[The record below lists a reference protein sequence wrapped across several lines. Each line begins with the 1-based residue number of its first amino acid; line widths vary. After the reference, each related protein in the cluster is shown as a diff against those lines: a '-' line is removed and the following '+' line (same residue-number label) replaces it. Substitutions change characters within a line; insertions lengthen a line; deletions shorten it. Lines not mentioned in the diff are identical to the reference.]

1 MQQKHPPHPLLLNAN
16 ISRIVAALLHIKN
29 NMTPSPLAAI
39 LSLCLLSSS
48 TLAADLAFK
57 KLSVNEFEL
66 VLTSDISLTVDQAQ
80 VMMSDPASTLC
91 AGKIPQYG
99 KYKFTGSE
107 NLSGQKSAEKTPV
120 FHMVQMLSCVA
131 DLPARLKP
139 APVTKL
145 DSDQEFKLKIEGKK
159 LSTAYF
165 SAIDNAYY
173 ETAYNML
180 SPGMKAISSPQDWQ
194 ARVTAYQAQIGKL
207 VSRDLWRV
215 TVYDNPANSQQP
227 GTYIAV
233 DYETKNSIAPV
244 TCGYVIW
251 FLPPGSKNHFSLMRE
266 EYGHISEDIIKSTS
280 ASDMIK
286 LRKQMGCKP

>member
-1 MQQKHPPHPLLLNAN
+1 MTL
-16 ISRIVAALLHIKN
+16 SR
-29 NMTPSPLAAI
+29 LAAI

-57 KLSVNEFEL
+57 KLSAYEFEL

-99 KYKFTGSE
+99 KYKFVDSKV
-107 NLSGQKSAEKTPV
+107 LPGQKSLSPV

-131 DLPARLKP
+131 DLPARPKP
-139 APVTKL
+139 APATKL

-180 SPGMKAISSPQDWQ
+180 GSGMKAISSPEDWQ
-194 ARVTAYQAQIGKL
+194 ARVTAYQAQIGTL